1 MILSQL
7 VDAEELEGLSP
18 EELRDM
24 ILELDEQVNYGSN
37 EVLHLRPASAE
48 APTQTSD

>member
-7 VDAEELEGLSP
+7 VDAEEFKGLSP

-24 ILELDEQVNYGSN
+24 ILKLDE
-37 EVLHLRPASAE
+37 EVLFGDDQILIDPGERRGQS
-48 APTQTSD
+48 